1 MDTLNE
7 ILSSPAISLELFL
20 STFVLFFLSIALYF
34 SVYILLK
41 YKKDATSSQ
50 QYELEKKSFLL
61 SSIVKISLIVYIFLF
76 GLFAFSID
84 DVSALIPGAMC
95 GAGVVGSGEFGT
107 SLVALKFI
115 AIILSMLWI
124 SIDIQDQKGENF
136 PYFQKKLYFFL
147 FLYFLLFLTWLL
159 EVNFFMSLSMEEPVL
174 CCSNIYKADTN
185 SFLFGMDIV
194 EVVVLFY
201 ATYLSILIS
210 TYLQK
215 RTLLFFLSIVF
226 LYLAY
231 ISIVYFFSTYIYEL
245 PTHKCPYCIL
255 SKEYYFIGYFIYASL
270 IIATYYALYGVMFSL
285 KTKTQKKIVIAYSVF
300 IFLISLKYIYYY
312 LINNTL
318 L

>member
-1 MDTLNE
+1 MNE

-34 SVYILLK
+34 SVYILLQ
-41 YKKDATSSQ
+41 YKKNATSSQ

-61 SSIVKISLIVYIFLF
+61 NSIVKISLIIYIFLF

-84 DVSALIPGAMC
+84 DISAFIPGAMC

-124 SIDIQDQKGENF
+124 SIDTQDQKGENF
-136 PYFQKKLYFFL
+136 PYFKKKLYFFI
-147 FLYFLLFLTWLL
+147 FLYLLLFTTWSL

-174 CCSNIYKADTN
+174 CCSNIYKSDTN
-185 SFLFGMDIV
+185 SFLFGMNIL
-194 EVVVLFY
+194 EVVALFY
-201 ATYLSILIS
+201 ATYISILIS
-210 TYLQK
+210 TYFKK
-215 RTLLFFLSIVF
+215 RTMLFLLSIVF
-226 LYLAY
+226 LYLSY

-270 IIATYYALYGVMFSL
+270 IISTYYALYGVIFSL
-285 KTKTQKKIVIAYSVF
+285 REKIQKKIATAYS
-300 IFLISLKYIYYY
+300 IFVILISLKYIYYY
-312 LINNTL
+312 LINSVL